1 MKNNKVSSSKGIIM
15 NKKVLKDLENLYKR
29 MDTTS
34 KTRFAASRRLNW
46 HSKLSTY
53 SIVGISMFLIFIS
66 LMQAYQIGSNINDKK
81 ILLIQVFSSIIVLV
95 YSLIIEKNDYSNLS
109 DKLYSCASK
118 IGKLKQE
125 IFPYV
130 VFKSKDEHK
139 EITYDKTELLKIY
152 NEYTKKYYEILDLYE
167 THSKND
173 FRADYKIAKLQM
185 SDNFPL
191 SNCERKG
198 YIYSIGIQYI
208 INFITYILIVISF
221 VIFFY
226 WVW

>member
-1 MKNNKVSSSKGIIM
+1 
-15 NKKVLKDLENLYKR
+15 
-29 MDTTS
+29 
-34 KTRFAASRRLNW
+34 
-46 HSKLSTY
+46 
-53 SIVGISMFLIFIS
+53 MFLIFIS
-66 LMQAYQIGSNINDKK
+66 LMQAYQIGSNISDKK
-81 ILLIQVFSSIIVLV
+81 ILLIQVFSSILVLV

-208 INFITYILIVISF
+208 INFIAYILIVISF

>member
-1 MKNNKVSSSKGIIM
+1 M
-15 NKKVLKDLENLYKR
+15 KVLKDLENLYKR

-34 KTRFAASRRLNW
+34 KTRFAASRRLSL
-46 HSKLSTY
+46 HSKLSTTY
-53 SIVGISMFLIFIS
+53 SIVGISMFLILIS
-66 LMQAYQIGSNINDKK
+66 LMQAYQIGTNINDKRV
-81 ILLIQVFSSIIVLV
+81 LLIQVFSSMLVVV

-125 IFPYV
+125 IFPYII
-130 VFKSKDEHK
+130 FTSKNEQKEISYTKDELS
-139 EITYDKTELLKIY
+139 EIY
-152 NEYTKKYYEILDLYE
+152 NKYTDKYYEILDLYE

-191 SNCERKG
+191 SNWKF
-198 YIYSIGIQYI
+198 IWNISVIGFKYI
-208 INFITYILIVISF
+208 INFITYIFILIIF
-221 VIFFY
+221 PIFFY
-226 WVW
+226 WLW